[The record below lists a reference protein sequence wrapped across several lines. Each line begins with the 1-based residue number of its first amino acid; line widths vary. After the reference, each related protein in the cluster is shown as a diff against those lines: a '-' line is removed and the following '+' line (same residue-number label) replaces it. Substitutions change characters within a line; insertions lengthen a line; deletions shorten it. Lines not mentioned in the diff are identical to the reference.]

1 MKNKKPMAQIQVA
14 DQMQKFNRVVSLF
27 SLMALCA
34 LMSMASPP
42 ATASPWL
49 IATPDETAYE
59 GAPLMLE
66 VVRPVAQEDWPR
78 TLKLRMVRNGRAHEV
93 EIAAVETASPEDTR
107 RTYRG
112 LLPANLSGLVRVDL
126 AEAESNRLVLVV
138 STPDP
143 IERMQAPEVADAASI
158 KASSGIDNTF
168 FSADE
173 PALSANEPMYF
184 VLGDRTGLNARFQ
197 FSFKYRIFD
206 PDSYPV
212 AWFPPLSGLNFA
224 YTQTS
229 IWDLGADSAPFRDTS
244 YRPSFFW
251 QGATFGKGLMPDL
264 LRAGYEHESNG
275 KDNESSRSLNLL
287 FAQPIWRTEF
297 SDGRALVFAPKIVN
311 YIDKVGNSDIQRYRG
326 YVDWN
331 LRYGRDDSWLLAT
344 QLRHGTGGYAS
355 AQLDLSYPLRKP
367 LFARTGGFLHLQ
379 LFRGYG
385 ESLLDYNTGQDTQ
398 IRLGFSIVR

>member
-1 MKNKKPMAQIQVA
+1 MDYTHKL
-14 DQMQKFNRVVSLF
+14 NRASPLF
-27 SLMALCA
+27 FLMALIA
-34 LMSMASPP
+34 SMCLAAMPAVAAS
-42 ATASPWL
+42 TWL
-49 IATPDETAYE
+49 IASPDETAYA
-59 GAPLMLE
+59 GAPIMLE
-66 VVRPVAQEDWPR
+66 VVRPIAQGAWPKI
-78 TLKLRMVRNGRAHEV
+78 LKLRVVRNGRAQEV
-93 EIAAVETASPEDTR
+93 EVAVVDTVSQDEGTR

-112 LLPANLSGLVRVDL
+112 FLPNNLTGLVRVDL
-126 AEAESNRLVLVV
+126 AEVASNRLVLVV
-138 STPDP
+138 NTPDP
-143 IERMQAPEVADAASI
+143 IERMQAPEAVDVASI
-158 KASSGIDNTF
+158 TASSGINDTF
-168 FSADE
+168 FSVDE

-206 PDSYPV
+206 PDSFPV

-275 KDNESSRSLNLL
+275 KDNESSRSINVL
-287 FAQPIWRTEF
+287 FAQPVWGTEF